1 MNNTHKFYT
10 YILLC
15 ADGTC
20 YSGYTAS
27 ITEREK
33 AHNSGKG
40 AKYTRSR
47 LPARMIYFEEFES
60 KGEALKREAVL
71 KKLSH
76 KQKMQLAENFKWQLP
91 KNDNSVNKEVKL
103 MLFIC
108 YPKCTT
114 CQKAKKW
121 LDENRVPYAER
132 NIAEENPTY
141 DELLTWYQ
149 RSGLPL
155 KRFFNT
161 SGLKYRELGLKNRLS
176 EMSEEEQLKLLASD
190 GMLVKRPLLVS
201 EGIAVPGFK
210 EEEWKKMC
218 GIE

>member
-1 MNNTHKFYT
+1 MNNDPKFYA

-20 YSGYTAS
+20 YSGYTTNISA
-27 ITEREK
+27 REK

-47 LPARMIYFEEFES
+47 RPVKVIYYEEFDNKS
-60 KGEALKREAVL
+60 EALKREAAL

-76 KQKMQLAENFKWQLP
+76 KQKMRLAENFEIRKQ
-91 KNDNSVNKEVKL
+91 NNSNTNEEAGL
-103 MLFIC
+103 MLFIY

-121 LDENRVPYAER
+121 LDENRVLYAER
-132 NIAEENPTY
+132 NIVDENPGY
-141 DELLTWYQ
+141 DELLTWY
-149 RSGLPL
+149 RKSGLTL

-161 SGLKYRELGLKNRLS
+161 SGLKYRELGLKNKLS
-176 EMSEEEQLKLLASD
+176 EMTEEEQLKLLASD